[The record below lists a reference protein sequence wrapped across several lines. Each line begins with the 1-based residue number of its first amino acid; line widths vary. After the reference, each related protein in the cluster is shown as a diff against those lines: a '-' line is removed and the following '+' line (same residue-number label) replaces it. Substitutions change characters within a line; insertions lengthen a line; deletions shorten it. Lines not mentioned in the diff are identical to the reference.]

1 MALLRSHTFCL
12 AFALSYR
19 LPSFDHCYF
28 QDEAEQSYRL
38 PSFDHCYFQDEAEQ
52 SYRLPSFDHC
62 YFQDEAEQEVEIRH
76 KERVRDNLEM
86 LSLEL
91 QETNAREAE
100 LQLKIKKLQNQ
111 LEQQRALKERIYHH
125 SCHSFSQESPNE
137 DKIGGKKE
145 HSTNPV
151 PEEAAANPSLKDA
164 FLTFF
169 SAMNRHK
176 DKTDDAE
183 ELSTKMEL
191 VEQMDRRLATEAA
204 SRKRR
209 QQRSIWSF
217 PPSQGILPC

>member
-1 MALLRSHTFCL
+1 MYVSTEKPHFLSSI

-19 LPSFDHCYF
+19 LPSCDHCYL
-28 QDEAEQSYRL
+28 QDEA
-38 PSFDHCYFQDEAEQ
+38 D
-52 SYRLPSFDHC
+52 
-62 YFQDEAEQEVEIRH
+62 QEVDIGH
-76 KERVRDNLEM
+76 KKTVRENLEM
-86 LSLEL
+86 ISLEL

-100 LQLKIKKLQNQ
+100 LQLKIEKLQNQ
-111 LEQQRALKERIYHH
+111 LEQQRALKERIYRH

-137 DKIGGKKE
+137 DETGGKEE
-145 HSTNPV
+145 HSTNLV
-151 PEEAAANPSLKDA
+151 PEEAVANPSLKDA

-176 DKTDDAE
+176 DKTDDVE

-191 VEQMDRRLATEAA
+191 VEEMERRLAAEAA

-217 PPSQGILPC
+217 PPSKGILPC

>member
-1 MALLRSHTFCL
+1 MYVSTEKPHFLSSI

-19 LPSFDHCYF
+19 LPSCDHCYL
-28 QDEAEQSYRL
+28 QDEA
-38 PSFDHCYFQDEAEQ
+38 D
-52 SYRLPSFDHC
+52 
-62 YFQDEAEQEVEIRH
+62 QEVDSRH
-76 KERVRDNLEM
+76 KETVRENLEM
-86 LSLEL
+86 ISLEL
-91 QETNAREAE
+91 EETNAREAE

-111 LEQQRALKERIYHH
+111 LEQQRALKERIYHY

-137 DKIGGKKE
+137 DEIGGKKEHSTNPVPEKE

-183 ELSTKMEL
+183 ELSTTMEL
-191 VEQMDRRLATEAA
+191 VEEMERRLAAEAA

-217 PPSQGILPC
+217 PPSKGILPC

>member
-1 MALLRSHTFCL
+1 
-12 AFALSYR
+12 
-19 LPSFDHCYF
+19 
-28 QDEAEQSYRL
+28 
-38 PSFDHCYFQDEAEQ
+38 
-52 SYRLPSFDHC
+52 
-62 YFQDEAEQEVEIRH
+62 
-76 KERVRDNLEM
+76 M

-111 LEQQRALKERIYHH
+111 LEQQRVLKERIYHR
-125 SCHSFSQESPNE
+125 SCPSFSQESSNE
-137 DKIGGKKE
+137 DETGGKKE

-164 FLTFF
+164 CLTFF
-169 SAMNRHK
+169 GATSRDN

-191 VEQMDRRLATEAA
+191 VEQMERRLAAEAA

-217 PPSQGILPC
+217 LPSQGILPC